1 MSMESL
7 FEIDQ
12 LQLYF
17 GDPYVINEHLVI
29 KQPNVG
35 QIVEFGEKKYYSMVH
50 TLTAIS
56 SDMKSQLQ
64 NLELLSSNA
73 LK

>member
-1 MSMESL
+1 MSTESL

-17 GDPYVINEHLVI
+17 GDPYVINDNITILQPTIGDII
-29 KQPNVG
+29 KY
-35 QIVEFGEKKYYSMVH
+35 GEKRYYSMIH

-56 SDMKSQLQ
+56 SD
-64 NLELLSSNA
+64 
-73 LK
+73 